1 MECKVY
7 IGEELIGNVTFE
19 IVDES
24 MGGISGKLIVNPN
37 YDKYQK
43 IIQKQTDKN
52 GISNS
57 ENYNYRITTEN
68 DIELKPEGGIG
79 ISDFKE
85 FNEIIIE
92 SAGIDLKI
100 FEN

>member
-1 MECKVY
+1 MWHLKLLTKLWA
-7 IGEELIGNVTFE
+7 ELAENCLLIR
-19 IVDES
+19 
-24 MGGISGKLIVNPN
+24 ISENIRKLSKSKP
-37 YDKYQK
+37 K
-43 IIQKQTDKN
+43 KN

-57 ENYNYRITTEN
+57 ENYNYRITTKN
-68 DIELKPEGGIG
+68 NIEIKPEGGIG

-100 FEN
+100 FDN